1 MKPFIKIHPAD
12 TVAVALSPLKE
23 GTEIQI
29 DDQTVVLTE
38 DIPQGHKFA
47 LTNIT
52 EGDSIIKYGNSI
64 GVAKTDITKGSWIHT
79 HNMKT
84 GLGDLLTY
92 TYNKENGNFLKKNDF
107 YCFKSGSC
115 FKNRFDGNIFDVSCN
130 GAHAVYRYA
139 KPIFISL

>member
-29 DDQTVVLTE
+29 DNQTVVLTE

-52 EGDSIIKYGNSI
+52 KGDSIIK
-64 GVAKTDITKGSWIHT
+64 
-79 HNMKT
+79 
-84 GLGDLLTY
+84 
-92 TYNKENGNFLKKNDF
+92 
-107 YCFKSGSC
+107 
-115 FKNRFDGNIFDVSCN
+115 
-130 GAHAVYRYA
+130 
-139 KPIFISL
+139 